1 MNEVSV
7 RDLVAAIE
15 FTLNGM
21 TTDQITQLLDDIS
34 SAKHEMQQ
42 NNYERNDTEN
52 LKRGLNFLRSISS
65 LTIES
70 RITS

>member
-21 TTDQITQLLDDIS
+21 TTEKITQLLDDIL
-34 SAKHEMQQ
+34 SANHAMQ
-42 NNYERNDTEN
+42 
-52 LKRGLNFLRSISS
+52 
-65 LTIES
+65 
-70 RITS
+70 